1 VPVAFVLF
9 AAVAAATPQASPDWI
24 PPTGVTAAISP
35 PSKAIDPPAS
45 GFAAPTFKQDKGDQS
60 QTVCKR
66 VTTTG
71 TRFAITDCRSR
82 AEWNQ
87 LAIDSR
93 DATHDMSDRQGG
105 LSASDF
111 GGMRN
116 NGK

>member
-9 AAVAAATPQASPDWI
+9 AAVAATTPQATPDWN
-24 PPTGVTAAISP
+24 PPNGVTAAISP
-35 PSKAIDPPAS
+35 PSKSIDPPAS
-45 GFAAPTFKQDKGDQS
+45 GFASPTFKQDAGDQS

-66 VTTTG
+66 IATTG

-93 DATHDMSDRQGG
+93 QAAHDMSDRQGG
-105 LSASDF
+105 LSASDL

-116 NGK
+116 LGK